1 MATNLSPTTPLT
13 REQLAWVD
21 STLETLSP
29 RERVGQMVW
38 RWVLG
43 DYANVADSS
52 YANARRDVEEH
63 RIGGI
68 TMSLG
73 SPIEVAAKVNSLQ
86 RRARVPLIVSADL
99 EPGLG
104 RLEGGVFSHYLL
116 EAGSATVFPQAMAIG
131 ATGRDEDAY
140 DVARTIAREARA
152 VGIQVNFAPTVDV
165 NNNPGNPVINVR
177 SFGEDPERV
186 ARLTAQWVRGSHEGG
201 VLATAKHFPGHGDTD
216 VDSHVGLPVVSANRA
231 RLDQVELVPFRAA
244 ITAGA
249 PLVMTAHIALPAV
262 SGDSSTP
269 ATLSP
274 RIVTDLLR
282 QDLGFRGVTITD
294 ALTMEGVGRGYSAEE
309 SAVLAV
315 KAGSDILLMPRD
327 AKRAIDA
334 VVSAVERGEIPRA
347 RIDAAARRVLELK
360 ARTGVAFNS
369 IADVEALRDVVGAPE
384 HRALADDIARR
395 AVTLLRDNGNLL
407 PISGRTVVVQYM
419 PETELK
425 AGRVFAR
432 EIASLRPSGVYK
444 ITPRSG
450 REELDSIGRA
460 AASADRV
467 VVAAHVRRVEG
478 EGRVVIPAHIASW
491 IDSLAQRERVV
502 FVAHG
507 NPYLIR
513 QVPRVDGYVVTY
525 GVGDALERASA
536 RAIMGRAPI
545 TGRAPI
551 SLPGFFQRGDGIQR
565 AGRG

>member
-1 MATNLSPTTPLT
+1 MPQTNLSPGSPLT
-13 REQLAWVD
+13 REQAAWVD
-21 STLETLSP
+21 STLESLTL

-52 YANARRDVEEH
+52 YANALRDVREN
-63 RIGGI
+63 RIGGM

-73 SPIEVAAKVNSLQ
+73 SPIEVAAKINSLQ
-86 RRARVPLIVSADL
+86 RAARVPLIVSSDL

-104 RLEGGVFSHYLL
+104 RLEGGIFTHYLL
-116 EAGSATVFPQAMAIG
+116 EGGTATVFPQAMAIA
-131 ATGRDEDAY
+131 ATGRDEDAF
-140 DVARTIAREARA
+140 DVARTIGREARA
-152 VGIQVNFAPTVDV
+152 VGIQINFAPTVDV

-186 ARLTAQWVRGSHEGG
+186 ARLAVQWVRGSQEAG
-201 VLATAKHFPGHGDTD
+201 VIATAKHFPGHGDTD
-216 VDSHVGLPVVSANRA
+216 VDSHVGLPIVSASRE
-231 RLDQVELVPFRAA
+231 RLDQLELVPFRAA
-244 ITAGA
+244 IQAGA
-249 PLVMTAHIALPAV
+249 PMVMTAHIALPAV
-262 SGDSSTP
+262 SGDSATP

-274 RIVTDLLR
+274 RIITDLLR
-282 QDLGFRGVTITD
+282 NDLGFRGVTITD

-327 AKRAIDA
+327 ARRAIDA
-334 VVSAVERGEIPRA
+334 VTAAVERNEIPRA

-360 ARTGVAFNS
+360 ARTGVAFRPMS
-369 IADVEALRDVVGAPE
+369 DLEALRQVVGALE
-384 HRALADDIARR
+384 HRALADDIAKR
-395 AVTLLRDNGNLL
+395 AITLLRDNGNLL
-407 PISGRTVVVQYM
+407 PLSGRVVVVQYM

-425 AGRVFAR
+425 AGRLFAR
-432 EIASLRPSGVYK
+432 EIAAARPSGVFK

-450 REELDSIGRA
+450 AEELDSIARA
-460 AASADRV
+460 ARGADRV
-467 VVAAHVRRVEG
+467 VVTAHVRRVEG
-478 EGRVVIPAHIASW
+478 EGRASIPTPIASW
-491 IDSLAQRERVV
+491 IDGLAQRERVI

-513 QVPRVDGYVVTY
+513 QVPAVDAYVVTY

-545 TGRAPI
+545 TGKAPI
-551 SLPGFFQRGDGIQR
+551 SLPGFFKRGDGIQR
-565 AGRG
+565 GG